1 MILAIDT
8 CLFACSAAVVR
19 DGAVLPPRGET
30 PLLAGDQVLVLVE
43 PESPPDLDAVFG
55 LSEG

>member
-19 DGAVLPPRGET
+19 DGAVLAAR
-30 PLLAGDQVLVLVE
+30 VE
-43 PESPPDLDAVFG
+43 QTL
-55 LSEG
+55 